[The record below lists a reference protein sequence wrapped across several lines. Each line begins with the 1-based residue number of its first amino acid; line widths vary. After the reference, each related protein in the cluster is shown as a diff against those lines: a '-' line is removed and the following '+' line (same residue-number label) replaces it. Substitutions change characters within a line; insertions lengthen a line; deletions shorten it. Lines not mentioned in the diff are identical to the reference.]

1 MSTLFSSTQYPAELE
16 QYVSTGAVQSRDLR
30 GVSILV
36 HAAADS
42 SEIDPLAWL
51 AFALVLGLPAS
62 GHTCVDLENIS
73 QWAPEEL
80 KNNAEIW
87 PIDGKRWKAA
97 VLACSELVC
106 TPKTL
111 NVQPR
116 KPFVVSGNK
125 LYSARSFHE
134 EQLVASYIKK
144 AVADKRVEIIT
155 GGPGSGKTTYIA
167 NQIVEQIAKNV
178 NTESIALAAPTGLAA
193 KRMDRA
199 LRSAVRFGIGK
210 GTISPEMET
219 HVNGLKKLTIHK
231 LLKFNP
237 SSRIQW
243 RHNKANRMPYD
254 YVIVDEVS
262 MMPLSMMARLIEAL
276 KDDARLML
284 VGDPFQLASVD
295 AGTVLA
301 DIVEASN
308 KGKTFVNTKTE
319 SHRFPLGS
327 PVSDIAIETKAG
339 NVEGALQKIRLHH
352 DTKDKSSFVWVD
364 PVADEARLQK
374 IAREVVNHARMLC
387 ELAASASTDEQ
398 YREIIRV
405 RDELQVICAHR
416 KGNLG
421 VSGWN
426 RAVERELGVL
436 AQEQW
441 YLGRPV
447 MVSKNDA
454 NTGLANGDIGV
465 VCKDAKGARIV
476 VFGDAEE
483 VKTFSTTSLPQVD
496 TVHALTIHKSQGSEF
511 AHTIVVLPKGKS
523 KILTRELLYT
533 GITRAKPN
541 LTLVATQE
549 ALEIAI
555 GNKVQRATGLTDLL

>member
-1 MSTLFSSTQYPAELE
+1 MISLFTSTQYPTELE
-16 QYVSTGAVQSRDLR
+16 RYVSVDAVKSRDLR
-30 GVSILV
+30 GVSVLL
-36 HAAADS
+36 HAATGG
-42 SEIDPLAWL
+42 SELDRLAWL
-51 AFALVLGLPAS
+51 AFALVLGLTRS
-62 GHTCVDLENIS
+62 GHTCVDLENIA
-73 QWAPEEL
+73 QWAPENL
-80 KNNAEIW
+80 KNNSGEW
-87 PIDGKRWKAA
+87 PVAGKAWKDA
-97 VLACSELVC
+97 VLACQKIVC
-106 TPKTL
+106 TPETL
-111 NVQPR
+111 DEHPR
-116 KPFVVSGNK
+116 KPFVISGNK

-134 EQLVASYIKK
+134 EQLVANYIKN
-144 AVADKRVEIIT
+144 AVAEKRVEIIT

-167 NQIVEQIAKNV
+167 NQIIEQIAKNID
-178 NTESIALAAPTGLAA
+178 TESIALAAPTGLAA

-199 LRSAVRFGIGK
+199 LRSAVRYGIGE
-210 GTISPEMET
+210 GNISPEMET

-319 SHRFPLGS
+319 SHRFPIGS

-339 NVEGALQKIRLHH
+339 NVAGALEKIRHHH
-352 DTKDKSSFVWVD
+352 DTKAESKFVWVD
-364 PVADEARLQK
+364 PVADDTRLQK

-387 ELAASASTDEQ
+387 ELAANANSDVQ
-398 YREIIRV
+398 YREIIRA

-436 AQEQW
+436 AQEPW

-465 VCKDAKGARIV
+465 VCKDTKGARIV
-476 VFGDAEE
+476 VFGDSEE
-483 VKTFSTTSLPQVD
+483 VKTFSTTSIPQVE

-523 KILTRELLYT
+523 RILTRELLYT

-541 LTLVATQE
+541 LTLIATQE

-555 GNKVQRATGLTDLL
+555 GNKVQRATGLADLL

>member
-1 MSTLFSSTQYPAELE
+1 MSTLFASTQYPAELE
-16 QYVSTGAVQSRDLR
+16 QYVSSGAVQSRDLR

-36 HAAADS
+36 HAATKA
-42 SEIDPLAWL
+42 SELDPLAWL
-51 AFALVLGLPAS
+51 AFSLVLGLPAS
-62 GHTCVDLENIS
+62 GHTCLDLENIS

-80 KNNAEIW
+80 KNNVEIW
-87 PIDGKRWKAA
+87 PIDGNRWKSA

-111 NVQPR
+111 NAQPR
-116 KPFVVSGNK
+116 KPFVVSGSK

-199 LRSAVRFGIGK
+199 LRSAVRYGISK
-210 GTISPEMET
+210 GTISPEMEA

-237 SSRIQW
+237 SARIQW

-319 SHRFPLGS
+319 SHRFPIGS

-339 NVEGALQKIRLHH
+339 NVDGALEKIRFHH
-352 DTKDKSSFVWVD
+352 DTKAENKFVWVD

-374 IAREVVNHARMLC
+374 IAREVVNHARKLC
-387 ELAASASTDEQ
+387 ELASSANTDEQ

-426 RAVERELGVL
+426 RAIERELGVL

-483 VKTFSTTSLPQVD
+483 VRTFSTTSLPQVD

-541 LTLVATQE
+541 LTLIATQE

-555 GNKVQRATGLTDLL
+555 SNKVQRATGLTDLL

>member
-1 MSTLFSSTQYPAELE
+1 MISLFTSTQYPAELE
-16 QYVSTGAVQSRDLR
+16 RYVSVDAVKSRDLR
-30 GVSILV
+30 GVSVLL
-36 HAAADS
+36 HAATGEAQLDR
-42 SEIDPLAWL
+42 LAWL
-51 AFALVLGLPAS
+51 AFALVLGLPRS
-62 GHTCVDLENIS
+62 GHTCVDLENIA
-73 QWAPEEL
+73 QWAPEDL
-80 KNNAEIW
+80 KNDSDEW
-87 PIDGKRWKAA
+87 PIAGKAWKDA
-97 VLACSELVC
+97 VLACQKLVC
-106 TPKTL
+106 TPETL
-111 NVQPR
+111 NEHPR
-116 KPFVVSGNK
+116 KPFVISGNK

-134 EQLVASYIKK
+134 EQLVANYITN
-144 AVADKRVEIIT
+144 AVAEKRVEIIT

-167 NQIVEQIAKNV
+167 NQIVEQIAKNID
-178 NTESIALAAPTGLAA
+178 TESIALAAPTGLAA

-199 LRSAVRFGIGK
+199 LRSAVRYGIGE
-210 GTISPEMET
+210 GNISPEMET

-319 SHRFPLGS
+319 SHRFPIGS

-339 NVEGALQKIRLHH
+339 NVEGALEKMRLHH
-352 DTKDKSSFVWVD
+352 DTQAKSKFVWVD
-364 PVADEARLQK
+364 PVIDDARLQI
-374 IAREVVNHARMLC
+374 IAREVVNHARKLC
-387 ELAASASTDEQ
+387 ELAASANTDVQ

-483 VKTFSTTSLPQVD
+483 VKTFSTTSIPQVE

-523 KILTRELLYT
+523 RILTRELLYT

-541 LTLVATQE
+541 LTLIATQE

-555 GNKVQRATGLTDLL
+555 GNKVQRATGLADLL

>member
-1 MSTLFSSTQYPAELE
+1 MISLFTSTQYPAELE
-16 QYVSTGAVQSRDLR
+16 RYVSVDAVKSRDLR
-30 GVSILV
+30 GVSVLL
-36 HAAADS
+36 HAATGEAQLDR
-42 SEIDPLAWL
+42 LAWL
-51 AFALVLGLPAS
+51 AFALVLGLPRS
-62 GHTCVDLENIS
+62 GHTCVDLENIA
-73 QWAPEEL
+73 QWAPEDL
-80 KNNAEIW
+80 KNDSDEW
-87 PIDGKRWKAA
+87 PIAGKAWKDA
-97 VLACSELVC
+97 VLACQKLVC
-106 TPKTL
+106 TPETL
-111 NVQPR
+111 NEHPR

-134 EQLVASYIKK
+134 EQLVANYITN
-144 AVADKRVEIIT
+144 AVAEKRVEIIT

-167 NQIVEQIAKNV
+167 NQIVEQIAKNID
-178 NTESIALAAPTGLAA
+178 TESIALAAPTGLAA

-199 LRSAVRFGIGK
+199 LRSAVRYGIGE
-210 GTISPEMET
+210 GNISPEMET

-308 KGKTFVNTKTE
+308 KGKKFVNTKTE
-319 SHRFPLGS
+319 SHRFPIGS

-339 NVEGALQKIRLHH
+339 NVEGALEKMRLHH
-352 DTKDKSSFVWVD
+352 DTQAKSKFVWVD
-364 PVADEARLQK
+364 PVIDAARLQI
-374 IAREVVNHARMLC
+374 IAREVVNHARKLC
-387 ELAASASTDEQ
+387 ELAASANTDVQ

-483 VKTFSTTSLPQVD
+483 VKTFSTTSIPQVE

-523 KILTRELLYT
+523 RILTRELLYT

-541 LTLVATQE
+541 LTLIATQE

-555 GNKVQRATGLTDLL
+555 GNKVQRATGLADLL

>member
-1 MSTLFSSTQYPAELE
+1 MSTLFASTQYPAELE
-16 QYVSTGAVQSRDLR
+16 QYVSSGAVQSRDLR

-36 HAAADS
+36 HAATKA
-42 SEIDPLAWL
+42 SELDPLAWL
-51 AFALVLGLPAS
+51 AFSLVLGLPAS
-62 GHTCVDLENIS
+62 GHTCLDLENIS

-80 KNNAEIW
+80 KNNVEIW
-87 PIDGKRWKAA
+87 PIDGNRWKSA

-106 TPKTL
+106 TPQTL
-111 NVQPR
+111 NAQPR
-116 KPFVVSGNK
+116 KPFVVSGSK

-199 LRSAVRFGIGK
+199 LRSAVRYGISK
-210 GTISPEMET
+210 GTISPDMEA

-237 SSRIQW
+237 SARIQW
-243 RHNKANRMPYD
+243 RHNRTNRMPYD

-319 SHRFPLGS
+319 NHRFPIGS

-339 NVEGALQKIRLHH
+339 NVDGALEKIRFHH
-352 DTKDKSSFVWVD
+352 DTKAENKFVWVD

-374 IAREVVNHARMLC
+374 IAREVVNHARKLC
-387 ELAASASTDEQ
+387 ELAESASTDEQ

-426 RAVERELGVL
+426 RAIERELGVL

-483 VKTFSTTSLPQVD
+483 VRTFSTTSLPQVD

-541 LTLVATQE
+541 LTLIATQE

-555 GNKVQRATGLTDLL
+555 SNKVQRATGLTDLL

>member
-1 MSTLFSSTQYPAELE
+1 MISLFTSTQYPAELE
-16 QYVSTGAVQSRDLR
+16 RYVSVDAVKSRDLR
-30 GVSILV
+30 GVSVLL
-36 HAAADS
+36 HAATGEAQLDR
-42 SEIDPLAWL
+42 LAWL
-51 AFALVLGLPAS
+51 AFALVLGLPRS
-62 GHTCVDLENIS
+62 GHTCVDLENIA
-73 QWAPEEL
+73 QWAPEDL
-80 KNNAEIW
+80 KNDSDEW
-87 PIDGKRWKAA
+87 PIAGKAWKDA
-97 VLACSELVC
+97 VLACQKLVC
-106 TPKTL
+106 TPETL
-111 NVQPR
+111 NEHPR
-116 KPFVVSGNK
+116 KPFVISGNK

-134 EQLVASYIKK
+134 EQLVANYITN
-144 AVADKRVEIIT
+144 AVAEKRVEIIT

-167 NQIVEQIAKNV
+167 NQIVEQIAKNID
-178 NTESIALAAPTGLAA
+178 TESIALAAPTGLAA

-199 LRSAVRFGIGK
+199 LRSAVRYGIGE
-210 GTISPEMET
+210 GNISPEMET

-308 KGKTFVNTKTE
+308 KCKTFVNTKTE
-319 SHRFPLGS
+319 SHRFPIGS

-339 NVEGALQKIRLHH
+339 NVEGALEKMRLHH
-352 DTKDKSSFVWVD
+352 DTQAKSKFVWVD
-364 PVADEARLQK
+364 PVIDDARLQI
-374 IAREVVNHARMLC
+374 IAREVVNHARKLC
-387 ELAASASTDEQ
+387 ELAASANTDVQ

-483 VKTFSTTSLPQVD
+483 VKTFSTTSIPQVE

-523 KILTRELLYT
+523 RILTRELLYT

-541 LTLVATQE
+541 LTLIATQE

-555 GNKVQRATGLTDLL
+555 GNKVQRATGLADLL

>member
-1 MSTLFSSTQYPAELE
+1 MSTLFSSTQYPADLE
-16 QYVSTGAVQSRDLR
+16 QYVSSGAVQSRDLR

-42 SEIDPLAWL
+42 SELDPLAWL

-80 KNNAEIW
+80 KNNAESW

-97 VLACSELVC
+97 VLACSELVS

-111 NVQPR
+111 NVRPR
-116 KPFVVSGNK
+116 KPFVVAGNK

-134 EQLVASYIKK
+134 EQLVADYIKK

-199 LRSAVRFGIGK
+199 LRSAVRYGISK

-319 SHRFPLGS
+319 SHRFPIGS

-339 NVEGALQKIRLHH
+339 NVEGALEKIRHHH
-352 DTKDKSSFVWVD
+352 DTQAESKFVWVD
-364 PVADEARLQK
+364 PVADEARLQM
-374 IAREVVNHARMLC
+374 IAREVVNHARKLC
-387 ELAASASTDEQ
+387 ELAAIASTDEQ

-454 NTGLANGDIGV
+454 NTGLTNGDIGV

>member
-1 MSTLFSSTQYPAELE
+1 MISLFTSTQYPAELE
-16 QYVSTGAVQSRDLR
+16 RYVSVDAVKSRDLR
-30 GVSILV
+30 GVSVLL
-36 HAAADS
+36 HAATGEAQLDR
-42 SEIDPLAWL
+42 LAWL
-51 AFALVLGLPAS
+51 AFALVLGLPRS
-62 GHTCVDLENIS
+62 GHTCVDLENIA
-73 QWAPEEL
+73 QWAPEDL
-80 KNNAEIW
+80 KNDSDEW
-87 PIDGKRWKAA
+87 PIAGKAWKDA
-97 VLACSELVC
+97 VLACQKLVC
-106 TPKTL
+106 TPETL
-111 NVQPR
+111 NEHPR
-116 KPFVVSGNK
+116 KPFVISGNK

-134 EQLVASYIKK
+134 EQLVANYITN
-144 AVADKRVEIIT
+144 AVAEKRVEIIT

-167 NQIVEQIAKNV
+167 NQIVEQIAKNID
-178 NTESIALAAPTGLAA
+178 TESIALAAPTGLAA

-199 LRSAVRFGIGK
+199 LRSAVRYGIGE
-210 GTISPEMET
+210 GNISPEMET

-319 SHRFPLGS
+319 SHRFPIGS

-339 NVEGALQKIRLHH
+339 NVEGALEKMRLHH
-352 DTKDKSSFVWVD
+352 DTQAKSKFVWVD
-364 PVADEARLQK
+364 PVIDDARLQI
-374 IAREVVNHARMLC
+374 IAREVVNHARKLC
-387 ELAASASTDEQ
+387 ELAASANTDVQ

-483 VKTFSTTSLPQVD
+483 VKTFSTTSIPQVE

-523 KILTRELLYT
+523 RILTRELLYT

-555 GNKVQRATGLTDLL
+555 GNKVQRATGLADLL

>member
-1 MSTLFSSTQYPAELE
+1 MISLFTSTQYPAELE
-16 QYVSTGAVQSRDLR
+16 RYVSVDAVKSRDLR
-30 GVSILV
+30 GVSVLL
-36 HAAADS
+36 HAATGEAQLDR
-42 SEIDPLAWL
+42 LAWL
-51 AFALVLGLPAS
+51 AFALVLGLPRS
-62 GHTCVDLENIS
+62 GHTCVDLENIA

-80 KNNAEIW
+80 KNNAESW
-87 PIDGKRWKAA
+87 PVVSKPWKDA
-97 VLACSELVC
+97 VLACQKLVC
-106 TPKTL
+106 TPETL
-111 NVQPR
+111 DEHPR
-116 KPFVVSGNK
+116 KPFVIAGNK

-199 LRSAVRFGIGK
+199 LRSAVRFGISK

-339 NVEGALQKIRLHH
+339 NVEGALEKVRLHH
-352 DTKDKSSFVWVD
+352 DTTAESKFVWVD

-465 VCKDAKGARIV
+465 VCRAAKGARIV
-476 VFGDAEE
+476 VFGDADE

-541 LTLVATQE
+541 LTLIATQD

>member
-1 MSTLFSSTQYPAELE
+1 MISLFTSTQYPAELE
-16 QYVSTGAVQSRDLR
+16 RYVSVDAVKSRDLR
-30 GVSILV
+30 GVSVLL
-36 HAAADS
+36 HAATGEAQLDR
-42 SEIDPLAWL
+42 LAWL
-51 AFALVLGLPAS
+51 AFALVLGLPRS
-62 GHTCVDLENIS
+62 GHTCVDLENIA
-73 QWAPEEL
+73 QWAPEDL
-80 KNNAEIW
+80 KNDSDEW
-87 PIDGKRWKAA
+87 PIAGKAWKDA
-97 VLACSELVC
+97 VLACQKLVC
-106 TPKTL
+106 TPETL
-111 NVQPR
+111 NEHPR
-116 KPFVVSGNK
+116 KPFVISGNK

-134 EQLVASYIKK
+134 EQLVANYITN
-144 AVADKRVEIIT
+144 AVAEKRVEIIT

-167 NQIVEQIAKNV
+167 NQIVEQIAKNID
-178 NTESIALAAPTGLAA
+178 TESIALAAPTGLAA

-199 LRSAVRFGIGK
+199 LRSAVRYGIGE
-210 GTISPEMET
+210 GNISPEMET

-276 KDDARLML
+276 KEDARLML

-352 DTKDKSSFVWVD
+352 DTTAESKFVWVD
-364 PVADEARLQK
+364 PVADEARLQM

-387 ELAASASTDEQ
+387 ELAASASTDVQ

-465 VCKDAKGARIV
+465 VCRDAKGARIV
-476 VFGDAEE
+476 VFGDADE

-541 LTLVATQE
+541 LTLIATQD
-549 ALEIAI
+549 ALKIAI

>member
-1 MSTLFSSTQYPAELE
+1 
-16 QYVSTGAVQSRDLR
+16 
-30 GVSILV
+30 V

-80 KNNAEIW
+80 KSNAEIW

-97 VLACSELVC
+97 VLACPELVC

-167 NQIVEQIAKNV
+167 NQIVEQIAKNA
-178 NTESIALAAPTGLAA
+178 NTESIALCAPTGLAA

-210 GTISPEMET
+210 GTISPDMET

-364 PVADEARLQK
+364 PVADEACLQK

-555 GNKVQRATGLTDLL
+555 GNKVQRATGLADLL

>member
-1 MSTLFSSTQYPAELE
+1 MSTLFASTQYPAELE
-16 QYVSTGAVQSRDLR
+16 QYVSSGAVQSRDLR

-36 HAAADS
+36 HAATKA
-42 SEIDPLAWL
+42 SELDPLAWL
-51 AFALVLGLPAS
+51 AFSLVLGLPAS
-62 GHTCVDLENIS
+62 GHTCLDLENIS
-73 QWAPEEL
+73 QWAPEEF
-80 KNNAEIW
+80 KNNVDIW
-87 PIDGKRWKAA
+87 PIDGNRWKSA

-111 NVQPR
+111 NAQPR
-116 KPFVVSGNK
+116 KPFVVSGSK

-199 LRSAVRFGIGK
+199 LRSAVRYGISK
-210 GTISPEMET
+210 GTISPDMEA

-237 SSRIQW
+237 SARIQW
-243 RHNKANRMPYD
+243 RHNRTNRMPYD

-319 SHRFPLGS
+319 SHRFPIGS

-339 NVEGALQKIRLHH
+339 NVDGALEKIRFHH
-352 DTKDKSSFVWVD
+352 DTKAENKFVWVD

-374 IAREVVNHARMLC
+374 IAREVVNHARKLC
-387 ELAASASTDEQ
+387 ELAESASTDEQ

-426 RAVERELGVL
+426 RAIERELGVL

-483 VKTFSTTSLPQVD
+483 VRTFSTTSLPQVD

-541 LTLVATQE
+541 LTLIATQE

-555 GNKVQRATGLTDLL
+555 SNKVQRATGLTDLL

>member
-1 MSTLFSSTQYPAELE
+1 MSTLFASTQYPAELE
-16 QYVSTGAVQSRDLR
+16 QYVSSGAVQSRDLR

-36 HAAADS
+36 HASVDS
-42 SEIDPLAWL
+42 SELDPLAWL

-80 KNNAEIW
+80 KNNLEIW

-134 EQLVASYIKK
+134 EQSVADYIKK

-178 NTESIALAAPTGLAA
+178 KTESIALAAPTGLAA

-199 LRSAVRFGIGK
+199 LRSAVRYGIST
-210 GTISPEMET
+210 GTISPEMEA

-308 KGKTFVNTKTE
+308 KGEKFVNTKTE
-319 SHRFPLGS
+319 SHRFPIGS

-339 NVEGALQKIRLHH
+339 NVEGALEKIRLHH
-352 DTKDKSSFVWVD
+352 DTKDKNSFVWVD
-364 PVADEARLQK
+364 PVADESRLQK

-483 VKTFSTTSLPQVD
+483 VKTFSATSLPQVD

-533 GITRAKPN
+533 GITRAKPD

>member
-1 MSTLFSSTQYPAELE
+1 
-16 QYVSTGAVQSRDLR
+16 
-30 GVSILV
+30 
-36 HAAADS
+36 
-42 SEIDPLAWL
+42 
-51 AFALVLGLPAS
+51 
-62 GHTCVDLENIS
+62 
-73 QWAPEEL
+73 
-80 KNNAEIW
+80 
-87 PIDGKRWKAA
+87 
-97 VLACSELVC
+97 
-106 TPKTL
+106 
-111 NVQPR
+111 
-116 KPFVVSGNK
+116 
-125 LYSARSFHE
+125 LYSARSFQE

-178 NTESIALAAPTGLAA
+178 NTENIALAAPTGLAA

-199 LRSAVRFGIGK
+199 LRSAVRFGISK
-210 GTISPEMET
+210 GTISPEMEA

-319 SHRFPLGS
+319 SHRFPIGS

-339 NVEGALQKIRLHH
+339 NVEGALEKVRLHH
-352 DTKDKSSFVWVD
+352 DTTAESKFVWVD

-374 IAREVVNHARMLC
+374 IAREVVNHARKLC
-387 ELAASASTDEQ
+387 ELAAIASTDKQ
-398 YREIIRV
+398 YREIIQV

-465 VCKDAKGARIV
+465 VCKDANGARIV

>member
-1 MSTLFSSTQYPAELE
+1 
-16 QYVSTGAVQSRDLR
+16 
-30 GVSILV
+30 
-36 HAAADS
+36 
-42 SEIDPLAWL
+42 
-51 AFALVLGLPAS
+51 
-62 GHTCVDLENIS
+62 
-73 QWAPEEL
+73 
-80 KNNAEIW
+80 
-87 PIDGKRWKAA
+87 
-97 VLACSELVC
+97 
-106 TPKTL
+106 
-111 NVQPR
+111 
-116 KPFVVSGNK
+116 
-125 LYSARSFHE
+125 
-134 EQLVASYIKK
+134 
-144 AVADKRVEIIT
+144 
-155 GGPGSGKTTYIA
+155 
-167 NQIVEQIAKNV
+167 
-178 NTESIALAAPTGLAA
+178 
-193 KRMDRA
+193 
-199 LRSAVRFGIGK
+199 
-210 GTISPEMET
+210 
-219 HVNGLKKLTIHK
+219 
-231 LLKFNP
+231 
-237 SSRIQW
+237 
-243 RHNKANRMPYD
+243 MPYD

-339 NVEGALQKIRLHH
+339 NVEGALEKIRLHH

-374 IAREVVNHARMLC
+374 VAREVVNHARRLC

-426 RAVERELGVL
+426 KAVERELGVL

-447 MVSKNDA
+447 MVCKNDA

>member
-1 MSTLFSSTQYPAELE
+1 MSTLFASTQYPAELE
-16 QYVSTGAVQSRDLR
+16 QYVSSGAVQSRDLR

-36 HAAADS
+36 HAATKA
-42 SEIDPLAWL
+42 SELDPLAWL
-51 AFALVLGLPAS
+51 AFSLVLGLPAS
-62 GHTCVDLENIS
+62 GHTCLDLENIS

-80 KNNAEIW
+80 KNNVEIW
-87 PIDGKRWKAA
+87 PIDGNRWKSA

-106 TPKTL
+106 TPQTL
-111 NVQPR
+111 NAQPR
-116 KPFVVSGNK
+116 KPFVVSGSK

-199 LRSAVRFGIGK
+199 LRSAVRYGISK
-210 GTISPEMET
+210 GTISPEMEA

-237 SSRIQW
+237 SARIQW
-243 RHNKANRMPYD
+243 RHNRTNRMPYD

-319 SHRFPLGS
+319 SHRFPIGS

-339 NVEGALQKIRLHH
+339 NVEGALEKIRFHH
-352 DTKDKSSFVWVD
+352 DTKAENKFVWVD

-374 IAREVVNHARMLC
+374 IAREVVNHARKLC
-387 ELAASASTDEQ
+387 ELAESASTDEQ

-426 RAVERELGVL
+426 RAIERELGVL

-541 LTLVATQE
+541 LTLIATQE

-555 GNKVQRATGLTDLL
+555 SNKVQRATGLTDLL

>member
-1 MSTLFSSTQYPAELE
+1 MISLFTSTQYPAELE
-16 QYVSTGAVQSRDLR
+16 RYVSVDAVKSRDLR
-30 GVSILV
+30 GVSVLL
-36 HAAADS
+36 HAATGEAQLDR
-42 SEIDPLAWL
+42 LAWL
-51 AFALVLGLPAS
+51 AFALVLGLPRS
-62 GHTCVDLENIS
+62 GHTCVDLENIA
-73 QWAPEEL
+73 QWAPEDL
-80 KNNAEIW
+80 KNDSDEW
-87 PIDGKRWKAA
+87 PIAGKAWKDA
-97 VLACSELVC
+97 VLACQKLVC
-106 TPKTL
+106 TPETL
-111 NVQPR
+111 NEHPR

-134 EQLVASYIKK
+134 EQLVANYITN
-144 AVADKRVEIIT
+144 AVAEKRVEIIT

-167 NQIVEQIAKNV
+167 NQIVEQIAKNID
-178 NTESIALAAPTGLAA
+178 TESIALAAPTGLAA

-199 LRSAVRFGIGK
+199 LRSAVRYGIGE
-210 GTISPEMET
+210 GNISPEMET

-308 KGKTFVNTKTE
+308 KGKKFVNTKTE
-319 SHRFPLGS
+319 SHRFPIGS

-339 NVEGALQKIRLHH
+339 NVEGALEKMRLHH
-352 DTKDKSSFVWVD
+352 DTQAKSKFVWVD
-364 PVADEARLQK
+364 PVIDDARLQI
-374 IAREVVNHARMLC
+374 IAREVVNHARKLC
-387 ELAASASTDEQ
+387 ELAASANTDVQ

-483 VKTFSTTSLPQVD
+483 VKTFSTTSIPQVE

-523 KILTRELLYT
+523 RILTRELLYT

-541 LTLVATQE
+541 LTLIATQE

-555 GNKVQRATGLTDLL
+555 GNKVQRATGLADLL

>member
-1 MSTLFSSTQYPAELE
+1 MISLFTSTQYPAELE
-16 QYVSTGAVQSRDLR
+16 RYVSVDAVKSRDLR
-30 GVSILV
+30 GVSVLL
-36 HAAADS
+36 HAATGEAQLDR
-42 SEIDPLAWL
+42 LAWL
-51 AFALVLGLPAS
+51 AFALVLGLPRS
-62 GHTCVDLENIS
+62 GHTCVDLENIA
-73 QWAPEEL
+73 QWAPEDL
-80 KNNAEIW
+80 KNDSDEW
-87 PIDGKRWKAA
+87 PIAGKAWKDA
-97 VLACSELVC
+97 VLACQKLVC
-106 TPKTL
+106 TPETL
-111 NVQPR
+111 NEHPR

-134 EQLVASYIKK
+134 EQLVANYITN
-144 AVADKRVEIIT
+144 AVAEKRVEIIT

-178 NTESIALAAPTGLAA
+178 DTESIALAAPTGLAA

-199 LRSAVRFGIGK
+199 LRSAVRYGIGE
-210 GTISPEMET
+210 GNISPEMET

-319 SHRFPLGS
+319 SHRFPIGS

-339 NVEGALQKIRLHH
+339 NVEGALEKMRLHH
-352 DTKDKSSFVWVD
+352 DTQAKSKFVWVD
-364 PVADEARLQK
+364 PVIDDARLQI
-374 IAREVVNHARMLC
+374 IAREVVNHARKLC
-387 ELAASASTDEQ
+387 ELAASANTDVQ

-483 VKTFSTTSLPQVD
+483 VKTFSTTSIPQVE

-523 KILTRELLYT
+523 RILTRELLYT

-541 LTLVATQE
+541 LTLIATQE

-555 GNKVQRATGLTDLL
+555 GNKVQRATGLADLL

>member
-1 MSTLFSSTQYPAELE
+1 MISLFTSTQYPAELE
-16 QYVSTGAVQSRDLR
+16 RYVSVDAVKSRDLR
-30 GVSILV
+30 GVSVLL
-36 HAAADS
+36 HAATGEAQLDR
-42 SEIDPLAWL
+42 LAWL
-51 AFALVLGLPAS
+51 AFALVLGLPRS
-62 GHTCVDLENIS
+62 GHTCVDLENIA
-73 QWAPEEL
+73 QWAPEDL
-80 KNNAEIW
+80 KNDSDEW
-87 PIDGKRWKAA
+87 PIAGKAWKDA
-97 VLACSELVC
+97 VLACQKLVC
-106 TPKTL
+106 TPETL
-111 NVQPR
+111 NEHPR
-116 KPFVVSGNK
+116 KPFVISGNK

-134 EQLVASYIKK
+134 EQLVANYITN
-144 AVADKRVEIIT
+144 AVAEKRVEIIT

-167 NQIVEQIAKNV
+167 NQIVEQIAKNID
-178 NTESIALAAPTGLAA
+178 TESIALAAPTGLAA

-199 LRSAVRFGIGK
+199 LRSAVRYGIGE
-210 GTISPEMET
+210 GNISPEMET

-319 SHRFPLGS
+319 SHRFPIGS

-339 NVEGALQKIRLHH
+339 NVEGALEKMRLHH
-352 DTKDKSSFVWVD
+352 DTQAESKFVWVD
-364 PVADEARLQK
+364 PVADDTRLQN
-374 IAREVVNHARMLC
+374 IAREVVNHARKLC
-387 ELAASASTDEQ
+387 ELAASANTDVQ

-483 VKTFSTTSLPQVD
+483 VKTFSTTSIPQVE

-523 KILTRELLYT
+523 RILTRELLYT

-541 LTLVATQE
+541 LTLIATQE

-555 GNKVQRATGLTDLL
+555 GNKVQRATGLADLL

>member
-1 MSTLFSSTQYPAELE
+1 MISLFTSTQYPAELE
-16 QYVSTGAVQSRDLR
+16 RYVSVDAVKSRDLR
-30 GVSILV
+30 GVSVLL
-36 HAAADS
+36 HAATGEAQLDR
-42 SEIDPLAWL
+42 LAWL
-51 AFALVLGLPAS
+51 AFALVLGLPRS
-62 GHTCVDLENIS
+62 GHTCVDLENIA

-80 KNNAEIW
+80 KNNAESW
-87 PIDGKRWKAA
+87 PVVSKPWKDA
-97 VLACSELVC
+97 VLACQKLVC
-106 TPKTL
+106 TPETL
-111 NVQPR
+111 DERPR
-116 KPFVVSGNK
+116 KPFVIAGNK

-178 NTESIALAAPTGLAA
+178 DTESIALAAPTGLAA

-199 LRSAVRFGIGK
+199 LRSAVRYGIREGN
-210 GTISPEMET
+210 ISSEMET

-243 RHNKANRMPYD
+243 RHNKSNRMPYD

-308 KGKTFVNTKTE
+308 KGKTFVNTKSE

-339 NVEGALQKIRLHH
+339 NVAGALEKVRLHH
-352 DTKDKSSFVWVD
+352 DTKAESKFVWVD
-364 PVADEARLQK
+364 PVADDTRLQN
-374 IAREVVNHARMLC
+374 IAREVVDHARRLC
-387 ELAASASTDEQ
+387 ELAASADTDAQ

-416 KGNLG
+416 NGNLG

-436 AQEQW
+436 AQGQW

-476 VFGDAEE
+476 VFGDSED
-483 VKTFSTTSLPQVD
+483 VKIFSTTSIPQVE

-523 KILTRELLYT
+523 RILTRELLYT

-555 GNKVQRATGLTDLL
+555 ANKVQRATGLADLL

>member
-16 QYVSTGAVQSRDLR
+16 QYVSAGAVQSRDLR

-36 HAAADS
+36 HAASDTS
-42 SEIDPLAWL
+42 GLDPLGWV

-80 KNNAEIW
+80 KSNAEIW
-87 PIDGKRWKAA
+87 PNDGKRWKAA
-97 VLACSELVC
+97 VLAFPELVC

-199 LRSAVRFGIGK
+199 LRSAVRFGIREE
-210 GTISPEMET
+210 TISPEMET

-237 SSRIQW
+237 SARIQW

-387 ELAASASTDEQ
+387 ELAASASTDDQ

>member
-1 MSTLFSSTQYPAELE
+1 MISLFTSTQYPAELE
-16 QYVSTGAVQSRDLR
+16 LYVSIGAVKSRDLR
-30 GVSILV
+30 GVSVLL
-36 HAAADS
+36 HAATGA
-42 SEIDPLAWL
+42 SELDRLAWL
-51 AFALVLGLPAS
+51 AFALVLGLPRS
-62 GHTCVDLENIS
+62 GHTCVDLENIA
-73 QWAPEEL
+73 QWAPENLE
-80 KNNAEIW
+80 NNSGEW
-87 PIDGKRWKAA
+87 PVVSKPWKDA
-97 VLACSELVC
+97 VLACQKLVC
-106 TPKTL
+106 TPETL
-111 NVQPR
+111 NEHPR
-116 KPFVVSGNK
+116 KPFVISGNK

-134 EQLVASYIKK
+134 EQLVANYIKN
-144 AVADKRVEIIT
+144 AVAEKRVEIIT

-167 NQIVEQIAKNV
+167 NQIVEQIAKNID
-178 NTESIALAAPTGLAA
+178 TESIALAAPTGLAA

-199 LRSAVRFGIGK
+199 LRSAVRYGIGE
-210 GTISPEMET
+210 GNISPEMET

-243 RHNKANRMPYD
+243 RHNKTNRMPYD

-319 SHRFPLGS
+319 SHRFPIGS

-339 NVEGALQKIRLHH
+339 NVEGALEKMRLHH
-352 DTKDKSSFVWVD
+352 DTQAKSKFVWVD
-364 PVADEARLQK
+364 PVIDDARLQI
-374 IAREVVNHARMLC
+374 IAREVVNHARKLC
-387 ELAASASTDEQ
+387 ELAASANTDVQ

-483 VKTFSTTSLPQVD
+483 VKTFSTTSIPQVE

-523 KILTRELLYT
+523 RILTRELLYT

-541 LTLVATQE
+541 LTLIATQE

-555 GNKVQRATGLTDLL
+555 GNKVQRATGLADLL

>member
-1 MSTLFSSTQYPAELE
+1 M
-16 QYVSTGAVQSRDLR
+16 
-30 GVSILV
+30 
-36 HAAADS
+36 
-42 SEIDPLAWL
+42 
-51 AFALVLGLPAS
+51 
-62 GHTCVDLENIS
+62 
-73 QWAPEEL
+73 
-80 KNNAEIW
+80 
-87 PIDGKRWKAA
+87 
-97 VLACSELVC
+97 
-106 TPKTL
+106 
-111 NVQPR
+111 
-116 KPFVVSGNK
+116 
-125 LYSARSFHE
+125 
-134 EQLVASYIKK
+134 
-144 AVADKRVEIIT
+144 
-155 GGPGSGKTTYIA
+155 
-167 NQIVEQIAKNV
+167 

-199 LRSAVRFGIGK
+199 LRSAVRFGISK

-319 SHRFPLGS
+319 SHRFPIGS

-339 NVEGALQKIRLHH
+339 NVEGALEKIRHHH
-352 DTKDKSSFVWVD
+352 DTQAESKFVWVD

-374 IAREVVNHARMLC
+374 IAREVVNHARKLC
-387 ELAASASTDEQ
+387 ELAAIASTDEQ

-465 VCKDAKGARIV
+465 VCKDAKGGRIV

>member
-1 MSTLFSSTQYPAELE
+1 MISLFTSTQYPAELE
-16 QYVSTGAVQSRDLR
+16 QYVSIGAVKSRDLR
-30 GVSILV
+30 GVSVLL
-36 HAAADS
+36 HAATGA
-42 SEIDPLAWL
+42 SELDRLAWL
-51 AFALVLGLPAS
+51 AFALVLGLPGS

-73 QWAPEEL
+73 QWAPDEL
-80 KNNAEIW
+80 KNDVDKW
-87 PIDGKRWKAA
+87 PIEGKVWKD
-97 VLACSELVC
+97 VVIACRFLVC
-106 TPKTL
+106 TPTSL
-111 NVQPR
+111 HEQPR
-116 KPFVVSGNK
+116 KPFVISGSK

-134 EQLVASYIKK
+134 EQLVAGYIKK

-167 NQIVEQIAKNV
+167 NQIVEQIAKDV

-199 LRSAVRFGIGK
+199 LRSAVRFGISQGN
-210 GTISPEMET
+210 ISPEMEA
-219 HVNGLKKLTIHK
+219 HVNGLKKLTIQK

-243 RHNKANRMPYD
+243 RHNKTNRMPYD

-308 KGKTFVNTKTE
+308 KGKSFVNIKPE

-339 NVEGALQKIRLHH
+339 NVSGALEKVRLHH
-352 DTKDKSSFVWVD
+352 DTQADSKFVWVD
-364 PVADEARLQK
+364 PVADGARLQK
-374 IAREVVNHARMLC
+374 IAREVVNHARKLC
-387 ELAASASTDEQ
+387 ELAAVASTDEQ
-398 YREIIRV
+398 YREIMRV

-436 AQEQW
+436 AQEPW

-476 VFGDAEE
+476 VFGDSEE
-483 VKTFSTTSLPQVD
+483 VKTFSTTSIPQVE

-523 KILTRELLYT
+523 RILTRELLYT

-541 LTLVATQE
+541 LTLIDNQE
-549 ALEIAI
+549 ALDIAI
-555 GNKVQRATGLTDLL
+555 GNKVQRATGLADLL

>member
-1 MSTLFSSTQYPAELE
+1 MISLFTSTQYPAELE
-16 QYVSTGAVQSRDLR
+16 RYVSVDAVKSRDLR
-30 GVSILV
+30 GVSVLL
-36 HAAADS
+36 HAATGEAQLDR
-42 SEIDPLAWL
+42 LAWL
-51 AFALVLGLPAS
+51 AFALVLGLPRS
-62 GHTCVDLENIS
+62 GHTCVDLENIA

-80 KNNAEIW
+80 KNNAESW
-87 PIDGKRWKAA
+87 PVVSKPWKDA
-97 VLACSELVC
+97 VLACQKLVC
-106 TPKTL
+106 TPETL
-111 NVQPR
+111 DEHPR
-116 KPFVVSGNK
+116 KPFVIAGNK

-199 LRSAVRFGIGK
+199 LRSAVRFGISN
-210 GTISPEMET
+210 GTISPEMEA

-339 NVEGALQKIRLHH
+339 NIEGALEKVRLHH
-352 DTKDKSSFVWVD
+352 DTTAESKFVWVD

-374 IAREVVNHARMLC
+374 IAREVVNHARRLC

-465 VCKDAKGARIV
+465 VCKDTKGARIV

>member
-1 MSTLFSSTQYPAELE
+1 MD
-16 QYVSTGAVQSRDLR
+16 R
-30 GVSILV
+30 
-36 HAAADS
+36 
-42 SEIDPLAWL
+42 LAWL
-51 AFALVLGLPAS
+51 AFALVLGLPRS
-62 GHTCVDLENIS
+62 GHTCVDLENIA
-73 QWAPEEL
+73 QWAPEDL
-80 KNNAEIW
+80 KNDSDEW
-87 PIDGKRWKAA
+87 PIAGKAWKDA
-97 VLACSELVC
+97 VLACQKLVC
-106 TPKTL
+106 TPETL
-111 NVQPR
+111 NEHPR
-116 KPFVVSGNK
+116 KPFVISGNK

-134 EQLVASYIKK
+134 EQLVANYITN
-144 AVADKRVEIIT
+144 AVAEKRVEIIT

-167 NQIVEQIAKNV
+167 NQIVEQIAKNID
-178 NTESIALAAPTGLAA
+178 TESIALAAPTGLAA

-199 LRSAVRFGIGK
+199 LRSAVRYGIGE
-210 GTISPEMET
+210 GNISPEMET

-319 SHRFPLGS
+319 SHRFPIGS

-339 NVEGALQKIRLHH
+339 NVEGALEKMRLHH
-352 DTKDKSSFVWVD
+352 DTQAKSKFVWVD
-364 PVADEARLQK
+364 PVIDDARLQI
-374 IAREVVNHARMLC
+374 IAREVVNHARKLC
-387 ELAASASTDEQ
+387 ELAASANTDVQ

-483 VKTFSTTSLPQVD
+483 VKTFSTTSIPQVE

-523 KILTRELLYT
+523 RILTRELLYT

-541 LTLVATQE
+541 LTLIATQE

-555 GNKVQRATGLTDLL
+555 GNKVQRATGLADLL

>member
-1 MSTLFSSTQYPAELE
+1 MSTLFASTQYPAELE
-16 QYVSTGAVQSRDLR
+16 QYVSSGAVQSRDLR

-36 HAAADS
+36 HAATKA
-42 SEIDPLAWL
+42 SELDPLAWL
-51 AFALVLGLPAS
+51 AFSLVLGLPAS
-62 GHTCVDLENIS
+62 GHTCLDLENIS
-73 QWAPEEL
+73 QWAPEEF
-80 KNNAEIW
+80 KNNVDIW
-87 PIDGKRWKAA
+87 PIDGNRWKSA

-111 NVQPR
+111 NAQPR
-116 KPFVVSGNK
+116 KPFVVSGSK

-199 LRSAVRFGIGK
+199 LRSAVRYGISK
-210 GTISPEMET
+210 GTISPEMEA

-237 SSRIQW
+237 SARIQW
-243 RHNKANRMPYD
+243 RHNRTNRMPYD

-319 SHRFPLGS
+319 NHRFPIGS

-339 NVEGALQKIRLHH
+339 NVDGALEKIRFHH
-352 DTKDKSSFVWVD
+352 DTKAENKFVWVD

-374 IAREVVNHARMLC
+374 IAREVVNHARKLC
-387 ELAASASTDEQ
+387 ELAESASTDEQ

-426 RAVERELGVL
+426 RAIERELGVL

-541 LTLVATQE
+541 LTLIATQE

-555 GNKVQRATGLTDLL
+555 SNKVQRATGLTDLL

>member
-1 MSTLFSSTQYPAELE
+1 MISLFTSTQYPAELE
-16 QYVSTGAVQSRDLR
+16 RYVSVDAVKSRDLR
-30 GVSILV
+30 GVAVLL
-36 HAAADS
+36 HAATGG
-42 SEIDPLAWL
+42 SELDRLAWL
-51 AFALVLGLPAS
+51 AFALVLGLPRS
-62 GHTCVDLENIS
+62 GHTCVDLENIA

-80 KNNAEIW
+80 KNNSESW
-87 PIDGKRWKAA
+87 PVVSKPWKDA
-97 VLACSELVC
+97 VLACQKLVC
-106 TPKTL
+106 TPETL
-111 NVQPR
+111 DEHPR
-116 KPFVVSGNK
+116 KPFVIAGNK

-134 EQLVASYIKK
+134 EQLVANYITN
-144 AVADKRVEIIT
+144 AVAEKRVEIIT

-167 NQIVEQIAKNV
+167 NQIVEQIAKNID
-178 NTESIALAAPTGLAA
+178 TESIALAAPTGLAA

-199 LRSAVRFGIGK
+199 LRSAVRYGIGE
-210 GTISPEMET
+210 GNISPEMET

-319 SHRFPLGS
+319 SHRFPIGS

-339 NVEGALQKIRLHH
+339 NVEGALEKMRLHH
-352 DTKDKSSFVWVD
+352 DTQAKSKFVWVD
-364 PVADEARLQK
+364 PVIDDARLQI
-374 IAREVVNHARMLC
+374 IAREVVNHARKLC
-387 ELAASASTDEQ
+387 ELAASANTDVQ

-483 VKTFSTTSLPQVD
+483 VKTLSTTSIPQVE

-523 KILTRELLYT
+523 RILTRELLYT

-541 LTLVATQE
+541 LTLIATQE

-555 GNKVQRATGLTDLL
+555 GNKVQRATGLADLL

>member
-16 QYVSTGAVQSRDLR
+16 QYVASGAVQSRDLR

-42 SEIDPLAWL
+42 SALDPLAWL
-51 AFALVLGLPAS
+51 AFALVLGLPTS

-73 QWAPEEL
+73 QWAPEVL

-106 TPKTL
+106 TPKNL

-134 EQLVASYIKK
+134 EQLVADYIKK

-167 NQIVEQIAKNV
+167 KQIVEQISNNV
-178 NTESIALAAPTGLAA
+178 KTESIALAAPTGLAA
-193 KRMDRA
+193 KRMERA
-199 LRSAVRFGIGK
+199 LRSAVRYGISTR
-210 GTISPEMET
+210 TISSEMET

-243 RHNKANRMPYD
+243 SHNKDNRMPYD

-301 DIVEASN
+301 DIVEASD
-308 KGKTFVNTKTE
+308 KGETFVNTKTE
-319 SHRFPLGS
+319 SHRFPVGS

-339 NVEGALQKIRLHH
+339 NVDGALEKIRFHH

-364 PVADEARLQK
+364 PVADESRLQK
-374 IAREVVNHARMLC
+374 IAREVVDHARKLC
-387 ELAASASTDEQ
+387 ELAASANTDEQ

-447 MVSKNDA
+447 MVSKNDT

-476 VFGDAEE
+476 VFGDADE
-483 VKTFSTTSLPQVD
+483 VKIFSTTSLPQVD

-511 AHTIVVLPKGKS
+511 AQTIVVLPKGKS

-541 LTLVATQE
+541 LTLIATQE

-555 GNKVQRATGLTDLL
+555 SNKVQRATGLTDLL

>member
-1 MSTLFSSTQYPAELE
+1 MSTLFSSTQYPVELE
-16 QYVSTGAVQSRDLR
+16 QYVTSGAVQSRDLR

-36 HAAADS
+36 HAATES
-42 SEIDPLAWL
+42 SAMDPLAWV
-51 AFALVLGLPAS
+51 AFSLVLGLPAS
-62 GHTCVDLENIS
+62 GHTCLDLENIS

-80 KNNAEIW
+80 KDDGEIW

-111 NVQPR
+111 NAQPR

-134 EQLVASYIKK
+134 EQLVANYIKK
-144 AVADKRVEIIT
+144 AVAEKRVEIIT

-199 LRSAVRFGIGK
+199 LRSAVRYGISK
-210 GTISPEMET
+210 GTISPEMEA

-237 SSRIQW
+237 SARIQW

-308 KGKTFVNTKTE
+308 KGKAFVNTKTE
-319 SHRFPLGS
+319 SHRFPIGS

-339 NVEGALQKIRLHH
+339 NVQGALEKIRFHH
-352 DTKDKSSFVWVD
+352 DTEAENKFVWVD
-364 PVADEARLQK
+364 PVADDARLQK
-374 IAREVVNHARMLC
+374 VAREVVSHARKLC
-387 ELAASASTDEQ
+387 ELAANANTDEQ

-421 VSGWN
+421 VAGWN
-426 RAVERELGVL
+426 RAIERELGVL

-447 MVSKNDA
+447 MVNKNDA

-465 VCKDAKGARIV
+465 VCKDASGVRIV

-483 VKTFSTTSLPQVD
+483 VKTFTTTSLPQVE

-511 AHTIVVLPKGKS
+511 AHTIVVLPKGES

-541 LTLVATQE
+541 LTLIATQE

-555 GNKVQRATGLTDLL
+555 TNKVQRATGLTDLL

>member
-1 MSTLFSSTQYPAELE
+1 
-16 QYVSTGAVQSRDLR
+16 
-30 GVSILV
+30 
-36 HAAADS
+36 
-42 SEIDPLAWL
+42 
-51 AFALVLGLPAS
+51 
-62 GHTCVDLENIS
+62 
-73 QWAPEEL
+73 
-80 KNNAEIW
+80 
-87 PIDGKRWKAA
+87 
-97 VLACSELVC
+97 
-106 TPKTL
+106 
-111 NVQPR
+111 
-116 KPFVVSGNK
+116 
-125 LYSARSFHE
+125 
-134 EQLVASYIKK
+134 
-144 AVADKRVEIIT
+144 
-155 GGPGSGKTTYIA
+155 
-167 NQIVEQIAKNV
+167 
-178 NTESIALAAPTGLAA
+178 
-193 KRMDRA
+193 
-199 LRSAVRFGIGK
+199 
-210 GTISPEMET
+210 MET

-319 SHRFPLGS
+319 SHRFPIGS

-339 NVEGALQKIRLHH
+339 NVEGALEKIRLHH

-374 IAREVVNHARMLC
+374 IAREVVNHARKLC
-387 ELAASASTDEQ
+387 ELAAIASTDEQ
-398 YREIIRV
+398 YREIIQV

-465 VCKDAKGARIV
+465 VCKDANGARIV

-555 GNKVQRATGLTDLL
+555 SNKVQRATGLTDLL

>member
-1 MSTLFSSTQYPAELE
+1 MSTLFASTQYPAELE
-16 QYVSTGAVQSRDLR
+16 QYVSSGAVQSRDLR

-36 HAAADS
+36 HAATKA
-42 SEIDPLAWL
+42 SELDPLAWL

-62 GHTCVDLENIS
+62 GHTCLDLENIS

-80 KNNAEIW
+80 KNNVEIW
-87 PIDGKRWKAA
+87 PIDGNRWKSA

-111 NVQPR
+111 NAQPR
-116 KPFVVSGNK
+116 KPFVVSGSK

-199 LRSAVRFGIGK
+199 LRSAVRYGISK
-210 GTISPEMET
+210 GTISPEMEA

-237 SSRIQW
+237 SARIQW
-243 RHNKANRMPYD
+243 RHNRANRMPYD

-319 SHRFPLGS
+319 SHRFPIGS

-339 NVEGALQKIRLHH
+339 NVDGALEKIRFHH
-352 DTKDKSSFVWVD
+352 DTKAENKFVWVD

-374 IAREVVNHARMLC
+374 IAREVVNHARKLC
-387 ELAASASTDEQ
+387 ELAASASTD
-398 YREIIRV
+398 
-405 RDELQVICAHR
+405 
-416 KGNLG
+416 
-421 VSGWN
+421 
-426 RAVERELGVL
+426 
-436 AQEQW
+436 
-441 YLGRPV
+441 
-447 MVSKNDA
+447 
-454 NTGLANGDIGV
+454 
-465 VCKDAKGARIV
+465 
-476 VFGDAEE
+476 
-483 VKTFSTTSLPQVD
+483 
-496 TVHALTIHKSQGSEF
+496 
-511 AHTIVVLPKGKS
+511 
-523 KILTRELLYT
+523 
-533 GITRAKPN
+533 
-541 LTLVATQE
+541 
-549 ALEIAI
+549 
-555 GNKVQRATGLTDLL
+555 

>member
-1 MSTLFSSTQYPAELE
+1 MISLFTSTQYPAELE
-16 QYVSTGAVQSRDLR
+16 RYVSVDAVKSRDLR
-30 GVSILV
+30 GVSVLL
-36 HAAADS
+36 HAATGEAQLDR
-42 SEIDPLAWL
+42 LAWL
-51 AFALVLGLPAS
+51 AFALVLGLPRS
-62 GHTCVDLENIS
+62 GHTCVDLENIA
-73 QWAPEEL
+73 QWAPEDL
-80 KNNAEIW
+80 KNDSDEW
-87 PIDGKRWKAA
+87 PIAGKAWKDA
-97 VLACSELVC
+97 VLACQKLVC
-106 TPKTL
+106 TPETL
-111 NVQPR
+111 NEHPR

-134 EQLVASYIKK
+134 EQLVANYITN
-144 AVADKRVEIIT
+144 AVAEKRVEIIT

-167 NQIVEQIAKNV
+167 NQIVEQIAKNID
-178 NTESIALAAPTGLAA
+178 TESIALAAPTGLAA

-199 LRSAVRFGIGK
+199 LRSAVRYGIGE
-210 GTISPEMET
+210 GNISPEMET

-319 SHRFPLGS
+319 SHRFPIGS

-339 NVEGALQKIRLHH
+339 NVEGALEKMRLHH
-352 DTKDKSSFVWVD
+352 DTQAKSKFVWVD
-364 PVADEARLQK
+364 PVIDDARLQI
-374 IAREVVNHARMLC
+374 IAREVVNHARKLC
-387 ELAASASTDEQ
+387 ELAASANTDVQ

-483 VKTFSTTSLPQVD
+483 VKTFSTTSIPQVE

-523 KILTRELLYT
+523 RILTRELLYT

-541 LTLVATQE
+541 LTLIATQE

-555 GNKVQRATGLTDLL
+555 GNKVQRATGLADLL

>member
-1 MSTLFSSTQYPAELE
+1 MISLFTSTQYPAELE
-16 QYVSTGAVQSRDLR
+16 RYVSVDAVKSRDLR
-30 GVSILV
+30 GVSVLL
-36 HAAADS
+36 HAATGEAQLDR
-42 SEIDPLAWL
+42 LAWL
-51 AFALVLGLPAS
+51 AFALVLGLPRS
-62 GHTCVDLENIS
+62 GHTCVDLENIA
-73 QWAPEEL
+73 QWAPEDL
-80 KNNAEIW
+80 KNDSDEW
-87 PIDGKRWKAA
+87 PIAGKAWKDA
-97 VLACSELVC
+97 VLACQKLVC
-106 TPKTL
+106 TPETL
-111 NVQPR
+111 NEHPR

-134 EQLVASYIKK
+134 EQLVANYITN
-144 AVADKRVEIIT
+144 AVAEKRVEIIT

-167 NQIVEQIAKNV
+167 NQIVEQIAKNID
-178 NTESIALAAPTGLAA
+178 TESIALAAPTGLAA

-199 LRSAVRFGIGK
+199 LRSAVRYGIGE
-210 GTISPEMET
+210 GNISPEMET

-243 RHNKANRMPYD
+243 RHNKANCMPYD

-319 SHRFPLGS
+319 SHRFPIGS

-339 NVEGALQKIRLHH
+339 NVEGALEKMRLHH
-352 DTKDKSSFVWVD
+352 DTQAKSKFVWVD
-364 PVADEARLQK
+364 PVIDDARLQI
-374 IAREVVNHARMLC
+374 IAREVVNHARKLC
-387 ELAASASTDEQ
+387 ELAASANTDVQ

-483 VKTFSTTSLPQVD
+483 VKTFSTTSIPQVE

-523 KILTRELLYT
+523 RILTRELLYT

-541 LTLVATQE
+541 LTLIATQE

-555 GNKVQRATGLTDLL
+555 GNKVQRATGLADLL